1 MLVQATILA
10 YTMALAPAKRGEHG
24 SYVDASAT
32 VATARVAPSGDA
44 CGCHAIPA
52 ATGAKR
58 LPLERDGNRDT
69 NTAPSAPSAR
79 GTFAASRK
87 GPHRAPLR

>member
-10 YTMALAPAKRGEHG
+10 YTMALAPAKRGDHG
-24 SYVDASAT
+24 SLGALQT
-32 VATARVAPSGDA
+32 VATACVAPAGDA

-52 ATGAKR
+52 ATGGTR
-58 LPLERDGNRDT
+58 LPLERDGNPGHNYT
-69 NTAPSAPSAR
+69 PSAPSAR
-79 GTFAASRK
+79 GTLAASRK

>member
-10 YTMALAPAKRGEHG
+10 YTLALAPAKRGEHG
-24 SYVDASAT
+24 SYGVSAT
-32 VATARVAPSGDA
+32 VATAREASAVYVL
-44 CGCHAIPA
+44 GCPAIPA

-69 NTAPSAPSAR
+69 NTTPSAPSAWR
-79 GTFAASRK
+79 QMPASRK